1 MNKKISMMIES
12 NEDTRKV
19 KAYIFDDKWNSYE
32 GVARCDEC
40 DKFDFVVGA
49 NIAMERA
56 LENYNKSNT
65 DDIEMCD
72 HYFVP
77 DIVGKNLYAEAIWF
91 NDDEDK
97 NMKKRGLV
105 YKTKEEAIARAK
117 EMLNID

>member
-19 KAYIFDDKWNSYE
+19 KAYIFDAKWNTYE
-32 GVARCDEC
+32 GIAKCNEC
-40 DKFDFVVGA
+40 DKFDFMVGA

-77 DIVGKNLYAEAIWF
+77 DIMGKNLYAEAIWF

>member
-12 NEDTRKV
+12 NENTRKV
-19 KAYIFDDKWNSYE
+19 KAYVFDDKWNTYE
-32 GVARCDEC
+32 GIAKCNEC
-40 DKFDFVVGA
+40 DKFDFMVGA

-77 DIVGKNLYAEAIWF
+77 DIMGKNLYAEAIWF

-117 EMLNID
+117 EMLGID

>member
-32 GVARCDEC
+32 GVARCNEC
-40 DKFDFVVGA
+40 DKFDFMVGA

-65 DDIEMCD
+65 DDIEMFD
-72 HYFVP
+72 HYFFP
-77 DIVGKNLYAEAIWF
+77 DIVGKNLYAEVIWF

-97 NMKKRGLV
+97 NLKKRGLV

>member
-32 GVARCDEC
+32 GVARCNEC
-40 DKFDFVVGA
+40 DKFDFMVGA

-65 DDIEMCD
+65 DDIEMFD
-72 HYFVP
+72 HYFFP
-77 DIVGKNLYAEAIWF
+77 DIVGKNLYAEVIWF

-97 NMKKRGLV
+97 NLKKRGLV

-117 EMLNID
+117 EMLGID

>member
-1 MNKKISMMIES
+1 MNKRISMMIES

-19 KAYIFDDKWNSYE
+19 KAYIFDDKWNVYD
-32 GVARCDEC
+32 GIAKCNEC
-40 DKFDFVVGA
+40 DKFDFMVGA

-77 DIVGKNLYAEAIWF
+77 DIMDKSTLCEAKLETISGKSDNRETQH
-91 NDDEDK
+91 EDHLEQETW
-97 NMKKRGLV
+97 KRFFL
-105 YKTKEEAIARAK
+105 R
-117 EMLNID
+117 